1 MYDIAGVEA
10 TEPEMPVEEMITKA
24 EYMKR
29 KLEEEM
35 ITKAEYMKRKL
46 EEEMITKAEYMK
58 RKLEEVDEAT
68 EEPCCAS
75 ATRRKAKLVFKKI
88 R

>member
-10 TEPEMPVEEMITKA
+10 TEPTPVEEMITKA

-29 KLEEEM
+29 QL
-35 ITKAEYMKRKL
+35 I
-46 EEEMITKAEYMK
+46 
-58 RKLEEVDEAT
+58 EVNEAN

-75 ATRRKAKLVFKKI
+75 GTRRKAKLVFKKI